1 MDSLILTLAA
11 FDLQSVGN
19 IAIVALGLGL
29 VIFFHELGHFAVAK
43 WCDVNVERFS
53 IGFGPVLLSRKWGE
67 TEYALSAIPFGGYVK
82 MLGQDDADPSQQT
95 SEEVSQDPR
104 SYTAKTVPQRM
115 AIISAGVIMNIITG
129 LMFFV
134 IAFLYGVERPE
145 REVGA
150 VEVGSP
156 AWMNGIRPGDK
167 LLEINGNRVD
177 DFFDVVRGTAL
188 SDGEIT
194 VKGQHPDEERYSV
207 TLNPT
212 KPEGERTRRQIGVAY
227 PRSLEIPAFPEA
239 PDQPVII
246 PGTPAADAG
255 FQANDKIRQIG
266 DQPIES
272 FAQLEAAFAQHRE
285 QAVDVF
291 VRRQGQGD
299 ELVKVTVPPQPYRT
313 LGLQMDIGKVD
324 AVRPGSPG
332 AEAGMQPGDK
342 ITHVDGRK
350 VGDELNPLR
359 LEEVFAGRIGE
370 PTTIR
375 ISREPAGSEPTT
387 KELIVTPVETSWVEP
402 SDFPNSPVSIPSI
415 GVAYHLLPTVFRVDP
430 EGPAAKAGIKERD
443 TVTKL
448 ELILRDDIPKEYRAE
463 NPIVIDI
470 GDENWA
476 YAFTKLQQQ
485 PVQSVRLTLK
495 STDDAP
501 RDPVEFAPATSAD
514 WYVAGD
520 RGVGLAGNTRTF
532 LLKADSVGEAAELG
546 WRHTV
551 NSTKDIYLTL
561 RGLVMGNISPREL
574 HGPINIA
581 KAAYHQAGM
590 GLAQFVLF
598 LGLISINLA
607 VINFLPIPV
616 LDGGHMVFLLWEAVI
631 RRKPNERIVAAAT
644 YCGLFFVLG
653 LMCFVIWLDLFGH

>member
-11 FDLQSVGN
+11 FDPQVLVN
-19 IAIVALGLGL
+19 ILTVALGLGL

-95 SEEVSQDPR
+95 SEEVAQDPR
-104 SYTAKTVPQRM
+104 SYTAKSVPQRM
-115 AIISAGVIMNIITG
+115 AIISAGVIMNVITG

-134 IAFLYGVERPE
+134 IAFLYGVERPDN
-145 REVGA
+145 EVGSI
-150 VEVGSP
+150 EVGSP
-156 AWMNGIRPGDK
+156 AWLNGIQPGDR
-167 LLEINGNRVD
+167 LLEINGNRID

-188 SDGEIT
+188 SDGPIT
-194 VKGQHPDEERYSV
+194 VKGQHPDGEKYSV

-212 KPEGERTRRQIGVAY
+212 KPDGERKTRRQIGAGF
-227 PRSLEIPAFPEA
+227 PRSLEIPAFPGS
-239 PDQPVII
+239 PDRPIII

-255 FQANDKIRQIG
+255 FEAGDKIRRIG
-266 DQPIES
+266 DQPVEG
-272 FAQLEAAFAQHRE
+272 FAELDAAFARRRSE
-285 QAVDVF
+285 PVDIF
-291 VRRQGQGD
+291 VRRRGEGD
-299 ELVKVTVPPQPYRT
+299 DLVKVTIPPQPYRT
-313 LGLQMDIGKVD
+313 LGLQMDIGKVS

-332 AEAGMQPGDK
+332 ALAGIQPGDK

-350 VGDELNPLR
+350 VGDELNPMR

-370 PTTIR
+370 PTTIK
-375 ISREPAGSEPTT
+375 ISRELAGSEPTT
-387 KELIVTPVETSWVEP
+387 RELTVTPASIAWGEHAG
-402 SDFPNSPVSIPSI
+402 FPNSPLPIPSI
-415 GVAYHLLPTVFRVDP
+415 GVAYHLIPTVFRVDP
-430 EGPAAKAGIKERD
+430 QGPAALAGIKERD
-443 TVTKL
+443 TITKV
-448 ELILRDDIPKEYRAE
+448 ELIFRDDIPKEFGLDE
-463 NPIVIDI
+463 PHVIDI

-476 YAFTKLQQQ
+476 YAFYELQQW
-485 PVQSVRLTLK
+485 PVEKVRLTLK
-495 STDDAP
+495 STDAAH
-501 RDPVEFAPATSAD
+501 RGPVEVVPAVSSD
-514 WYVAGD
+514 WFVPGD
-520 RGVGLAGNTRTF
+520 RGLMQVEKNVM
-532 LLKADSVGEAAELG
+532 LKADTIGAAAELG
-546 WRHTV
+546 WRHTA

-561 RGLVMGNISPREL
+561 RGLVTGNISVREL

-590 GLAQFVLF
+590 GFSQFVLF

-653 LMCFVIWLDLFGH
+653 LMCFVIYLDLFGH